1 MPIVVAV
8 GVGQAAFP
16 GLVAIAQYPLAAV
29 VVVDEETLETQE
41 DVEEQAD
48 AALQEHQQH
57 LTAYQYPQEQQHPLQ
72 LVVQGVKLSY
82 HGIHNNIS
90 TWHLL
95 RW

>member
-1 MPIVVAV
+1 MVRGLPATAKQVLVLVVAE
-8 GVGQAAFP
+8 
-16 GLVAIAQYPLAAV
+16 AV
-29 VVVDEETLETQE
+29 VTLATPE

-82 HGIHNNIS
+82 HGTHNDIS
-90 TWHLL
+90 TRYLL

>member
-1 MPIVVAV
+1 VVRGLPATAKQVLVLVVAE
-8 GVGQAAFP
+8 
-16 GLVAIAQYPLAAV
+16 AV
-29 VVVDEETLETQE
+29 VTLATPE

-90 TWHLL
+90 TRYLL